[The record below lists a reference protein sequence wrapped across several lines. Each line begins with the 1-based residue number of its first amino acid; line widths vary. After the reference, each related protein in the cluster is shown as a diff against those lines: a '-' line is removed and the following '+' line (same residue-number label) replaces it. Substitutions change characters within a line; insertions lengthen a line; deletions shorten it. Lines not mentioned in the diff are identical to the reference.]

1 MVQAIL
7 ISKISFAG
15 IVGSEY
21 FHIICDENSVVI
33 NPLERKQALQIIED
47 DQLILAKPED
57 YLGQYNSKLG
67 RIYVNADFQSTVN
80 SNPKQKEYIILCW
93 RRVRLRKNQNCTNI

>member
-7 ISKISFAG
+7 ISKISFVG

-33 NPLERKQALQIIED
+33 NPVDRKQAFQIIED
-47 DQLILAKPED
+47 NKLTLAKPED
-57 YLGQYNSKLG
+57 YLGK
-67 RIYVNADFQSTVN
+67 IYTDPNFQSTVN
-80 SNPKQKEYIILCW
+80 SNPKQKKYIFKLLEKIE
-93 RRVRLRKNQNCTNI
+93 